1 MPPTPPAGCDA
12 LVVGGGI
19 AGVSAAHFLAD
30 AGASVVVAEAE
41 PQLAHH
47 STGRSAAQL
56 IGNYGT
62 PAVRPLTVASRPLLE
77 DPPGELGDRV
87 DAPLLHRRPVLTV
100 ADRDRMDRLAA
111 QVEVG
116 RAGGVDVSLIGPD
129 EAIARVPSLSR
140 GWVAG
145 ASWEPDTY
153 DIDVAGLHQA
163 FVRGLR
169 RRGGTILPTAPIT
182 SLSPVSPGTG
192 PSAGWRVTAGPHEL
206 TATVVVNAAG
216 AWGDEVAARAGVRPV
231 GLEPR
236 RRSVFM
242 VAGRPEWRSWPLVA
256 DVDHL
261 FYFKP
266 DGPQL
271 LCSPADQTPV
281 RPHDAR
287 PDETAVALAIDRINA
302 ATTLGLRSVRS
313 SWAGLRTFAPDES
326 MVIGPDPEVPG
337 FVWLVGQGGT
347 GIQTAPAAG
356 MLAAALAL
364 GRPVPPALAAAG
376 LDLAALLPDRLR

>member
-1 MPPTPPAGCDA
+1 
-12 LVVGGGI
+12 VVGGGI
-19 AGVSAAHFLAD
+19 AGVAAAHFLAA

-62 PAVRPLTVASRPLLE
+62 ASVRPLTVASRPFLE
-77 DPPGELGDRV
+77 DPGGGPTGLAELV
-87 DAPLLHRRPVLTV
+87 DSPLLDRRPVLTV

-111 QVEVG
+111 QVEAG

-129 EAIARVPSLSR
+129 EAAAHVPCLSLD
-140 GWVAG
+140 WIAG

-163 FVRGLR
+163 FVRGVR
-169 RRGGTILPTAPIT
+169 RRGGTILTSAPIT
-182 SLSPVSPGTG
+182 SLAPLPSG
-192 PSAGWRVTAGPHEL
+192 PSAGWRATAGPHEL
-206 TATVVVNAAG
+206 TAGVVVNAAG

-281 RPHDAR
+281 PPHDAR

-302 ATTLGLRSVRS
+302 ATTLDLRSVRS

-326 MVIGPDPEVPG
+326 MVVGPDPDATG

-356 MLAAALAL
+356 MLAVALAL
-364 GRPVPPALAAAG
+364 GDPVPPALTAAG